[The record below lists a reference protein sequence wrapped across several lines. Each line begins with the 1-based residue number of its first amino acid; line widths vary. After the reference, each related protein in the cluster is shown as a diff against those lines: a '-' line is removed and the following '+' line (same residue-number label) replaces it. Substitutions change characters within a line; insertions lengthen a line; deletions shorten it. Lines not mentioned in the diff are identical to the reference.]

1 MKIVP
6 RTTQAVMVVKFC
18 LSFTK
23 MVETVTSKWLIS
35 YLLFSRHRDMGNVGL
50 LVTPACTEGE
60 QTDSVFTVLKQYK

>member
-35 YLLFSRHRDMGNVGL
+35 YLLFSRHRDMGNGIVSDTCLHRGGADGFGL
-50 LVTPACTEGE
+50 P
-60 QTDSVFTVLKQYK
+60 VLKQYK